1 MTPSS
6 MANPWHIVAVRD
18 FSIETLRQIAALLE
32 VSTEFEHFVYRE
44 AELDAIWSITGF
56 FLEHGHDPAQY
67 ALAERLHWV
76 AHEAHDLVAD
86 GRAQDAARLLHVF
99 CEGGTD
105 AVS

>member
-1 MTPSS
+1 MENPS
-6 MANPWHIVAVRD
+6 HIVAVSD
-18 FSIETLRQIAALLE
+18 FSIETLREIVALLD

-56 FLEHGHDPAQY
+56 FLQHGHGSAQY
-67 ALAERLHWV
+67 SIVERLHGI

-86 GRAQDAARLLHVF
+86 GRAQDAAKLLRTF

-105 AVS
+105 VIW

>member
-1 MTPSS
+1 
-6 MANPWHIVAVRD
+6 MANPSYIVAVSD
-18 FSIETLRQIAALLE
+18 FSVETLRQVVELLE

-56 FLEHGHDPAQY
+56 VLQNGRGSAQS
-67 ALAERLHWV
+67 ARVERLHRV

-86 GRAQDAARLLHVF
+86 GRARDAAKLLNEF
-99 CEGGTD
+99 CEGGPH